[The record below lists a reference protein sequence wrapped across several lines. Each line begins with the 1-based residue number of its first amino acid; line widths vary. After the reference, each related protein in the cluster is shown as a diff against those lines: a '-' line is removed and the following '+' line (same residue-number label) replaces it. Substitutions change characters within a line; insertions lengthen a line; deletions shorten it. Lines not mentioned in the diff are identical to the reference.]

1 MPPVFEDPWPKERVN
16 NSLQLAAA
24 NHIQLIEIFLK
35 LIPHFKH
42 DNAGG
47 IHDEALAYSEWR
59 YVNYIRYLRR
69 TGVAPHDYPPP
80 WDVAI
85 IWYCH
90 LLSPGKFHRYL
101 WDGGYRD
108 YGLNHHHF
116 PVKRLL
122 DLYNSGTW
130 SDKKAQKKWGLYNMR
145 DDSHKLPFQLWRY
158 PPWQPG
164 RKSKLLSR
172 FSNKQP
178 CMHIKADPAIMM
190 HDVDQLAYCTIMGKR
205 EWKLSEWTY
214 LRIGKRQ
221 DVCLK
226 HNLHSRDG
234 ELCQL
239 TPWPTLDDL
248 RETLNSQIP
257 FWKTVIQA
265 KEGDASFA
273 ASLGRSIGDYE
284 QFIKLLGRPAAGTFT
299 SRPVEYDMDTIFR
312 SKSGTHLLRSH
323 CIVPP
328 TLAIDLLWH
337 THRLYPGSYWVWSF
351 SVARRLIDYEH
362 VTSAAA
368 AQLFLHDTRNEWA
381 KNYSKDCPKDP
392 VMDNLG
398 GDGYVPDA
406 AAVQPGH
413 PAKIKAKFVLGGTNP
428 IRKRKRRTKG
438 EYFVFDGV
446 YVSFDSGDCGGG
458 DGGGGGGGGGGDG
471 GCGGDGGGGGGGGGD
486 GG

>member
-1 MPPVFEDPWPKERVN
+1 MPPIFEDPWPKERVKS
-16 NSLQLAAA
+16 SLQLASA
-24 NHIQLIEIFLK
+24 NHIRLIEIFLK

-42 DNAGG
+42 DDAGG

-59 YVNYIRYLRR
+59 YVNYIRYLRIF
-69 TGVAPHDYPPP
+69 GVAPHDYPPP

-85 IWYCH
+85 VWYCH

-101 WDGGYRD
+101 WDGKYRN

-130 SDKKAQKKWGLYNMR
+130 SDKKAQRKWELYNKR
-145 DDSHKLPFQLWRY
+145 NDSPKLPFQLWRY
-158 PPWQPG
+158 PPWQPE
-164 RKSKLLSR
+164 RKSKLLSP

-178 CMHIKADPAIMM
+178 CMYIKADPAIMM
-190 HDVDQLAYCTIMGKR
+190 HDFGRDEGQIAWCTIMGKK
-205 EWKLSEWTY
+205 EWTLSEWKDV
-214 LRIGKRQ
+214 RIGRRR

-226 HNLHSRDG
+226 NNLHSRDG
-234 ELCQL
+234 EMCQL
-239 TPWPTLDDL
+239 APWPTLDDL
-248 RETLNSQIP
+248 RETLNSQIA

-265 KEGDASFA
+265 RDSDASFA
-273 ASLGRSIGDYE
+273 TSLGHSTGDYE
-284 QFIKLLGRPAAGTFT
+284 RFIKLLGRPAEGTFT

-312 SKSGTHLLRSH
+312 SKSGTHLLRSR

-368 AQLFLHDTRNEWA
+368 AGLFLKDTRIEWT
-381 KNYSKDCPKDP
+381 KKYGTDCPKDL
-392 VMDNLG
+392 VMDGPG
-398 GDGYVPDA
+398 GEGYVPDA
-406 AAVQPGH
+406 AAVPPGH

-458 DGGGGGGGGGGDG
+458 DGGGGGGDG
-471 GCGGDGGGGGGGGGD
+471 GCGGDGGGGGGDGGG
-486 GG
+486 